1 MLRPNLV
8 GYSASRGSAPATWT
22 LDDRADHVAARMRE
36 PVDEL
41 VHIVGHSVV
50 GAGEQDSARTG
61 EGLQMALLRRTC
73 LVRFDTQVPTFVK
86 RPECEFLT

>member
-1 MLRPNLV
+1 
-8 GYSASRGSAPATWT
+8 
-22 LDDRADHVAARMRE
+22 
-36 PVDEL
+36 L